1 MKPIIVVVIPL
12 GMCFDREVLK
22 PYDYELFLGN
32 SNIEEQ
38 WKRLEELRETGGLIV
53 VQPDAES
60 AMREVLDS
68 YIGEDGYINDCG
80 FKEIHT
86 ESHGDFPIVLFHNPS
101 ETMIERVF
109 ALLNERRKSL

>member
-1 MKPIIVVVIPL
+1 MMPIIVGVIPL
-12 GMCFDREVLK
+12 GMCFDREVFE

-32 SNIEEQ
+32 CNIEEQ

-53 VQPDAES
+53 VQPDVES

-68 YIGEDGYINDCG
+68 YIGEDGFINDCG

-86 ESHGDFPIVLFHNPS
+86 ESHGDFPIVLFYNPP
-101 ETMIERVF
+101 ETMIERAF
-109 ALLNERRKSL
+109 ALLNEKKSL